1 MSFLP
6 PAILSSKGGK
16 LPVAMASSGPMPGPK
31 PSNTVLLPPAL
42 IAGAARA
49 AGGAGAGAGAEM
61 EPALRAKKRGARA
74 SKSEKIAE
82 KLAEHRHKISAA
94 LAALV
99 EADATKAEVAKYF
112 KMRVEQLADEEA

>member
-1 MSFLP
+1 
-6 PAILSSKGGK
+6 
-16 LPVAMASSGPMPGPK
+16 MPGPK
-31 PSNTVLLPPAL
+31 STKTVLLPPAL

-74 SKSEKIAE
+74 SKAEKIAE

-112 KMRVEQLADEEA
+112 KMRVEQLADEAA

>member
-1 MSFLP
+1 
-6 PAILSSKGGK
+6 
-16 LPVAMASSGPMPGPK
+16 MPGPK
-31 PSNTVLLPPAL
+31 PTKTVLLPPAL

-49 AGGAGAGAGAEM
+49 AGGAGAGAGAGAEM